1 MSKDLVSETKF
12 TAFFQEKQT
21 MKKTVLV
28 TGATGFIGSQLV
40 KHLIE
45 HNYQVIILKRSFSDP
60 KRIQDCLSQ
69 ITAYDID
76 RCHIEKPFQDF
87 GKIDAVVHTATAT
100 GRFKE
105 SLIDIFETNTEF
117 PLNLLKVAKDYQT
130 TIFINTDTYVNKSH
144 IPYQE
149 LGSYSLSKKHFQQW
163 GEQIALSHHNIEF
176 LNVRL
181 EYVFGV
187 GDYRNKLIPLAIEQF
202 LSNAAELKFTSGEQ
216 QRDFIHVEDVV
227 SAYHLL
233 LEKASKPSQYYQ
245 EYEVGTGQAISLR
258 QLIEIL
264 KDMMQVQTVL
274 NFGALPQRPGEI
286 MFSQADTTA
295 MEEIGWHPAKSLKE
309 RLMQTIEGEQIL
321 KEQAG

>member
-1 MSKDLVSETKF
+1 
-12 TAFFQEKQT
+12 

-45 HNYQVIILKRSFSDP
+45 HNYQVIILKRSFSDTR
-60 KRIQDCLSQ
+60 RIENCLSQ

-100 GRFKE
+100 GRHQE
-105 SLIDIFETNTEF
+105 SILEIFETNTAF
-117 PLNLLKVAKDYQT
+117 PLSLLKAAKDFQT
-130 TIFINTDTYVNKSH
+130 KTFINTDTYVNKSN

-163 GEQIALSHHNIEF
+163 GEQIALTHHIEF

-181 EYVFGV
+181 EYVFGS
-187 GDYRNKLIPLAIEQF
+187 GDYRNKLIQLAIGQF
-202 LSNAAELKFTSGEQ
+202 LSNASELKLTSGEQ

-227 SAYHLL
+227 SAYYLL
-233 LEKASKPSQYYQ
+233 LEKESDSSQSYQ
-245 EYEVGTGQAISLR
+245 EYEVGTGQAMSLR
-258 QLIEIL
+258 QLIEML
-264 KDMMQVQTVL
+264 KQLTQVQTEL
-274 NFGALPQRPGEI
+274 KFGALPQRPGEI
-286 MFSQADTTA
+286 MFSQADTKA
-295 MEEIGWHPAKSLKE
+295 MAEIGWYPAKSLKE
-309 RLMQTIEGEQIL
+309 RLMQTIEGEKKL
-321 KEQAG
+321 KYQAG